1 MKGRV
6 IGLWIDRPEEHKR
19 KAKKKKKVEGKDEYG
34 GDDHGS
40 EKDLH
45 EKLAAKQKVPEGR

>member
-6 IGLWIDRPEEHKR
+6 PVCGLTDQKNIREKQ
-19 KAKKKKKVEGKDEYG
+19 KKKKVEGNDEYG